1 MKPPI
6 SMKCPYCGSNVS
18 RVDSTQI
25 YGRSYGLV
33 YLCDRYPACD
43 AYVGCHPDGT
53 PKGTLA
59 NRRLR
64 AFRKAT
70 HAFFDPLW
78 KERTKVF
85 ESRNAAYQW
94 LGEKMNLPPDLAHIA
109 TFDEVQ
115 CIRCIEFVKEK
126 YND

>member
-1 MKPPI
+1 
-6 SMKCPYCGSNVS
+6 MKCPYCGSNVS

-53 PKGTLA
+53 PKGSLA

-64 AFRKAT
+64 AFRKTA

-85 ESRNAAYQW
+85 ESRKTAYIW
-94 LGEKMNLPPDLAHIA
+94 LGEKMNLPLLFG
-109 TFDEVQ
+109 TY
-115 CIRCIEFVKEK
+115 CNIR
-126 YND
+126 